1 MNTMNSIRKLIL
13 HIAFVLLASNGFAQS
28 SPAQPSAVNRAGE
41 QRMLTQRIAKLYCQQ
56 GLGILPTQ
64 TPTALNAAKSRFEAN
79 LKALKPVVVA
89 SRSTEASQAYQR
101 LGAEWTALQRAMRA
115 PASREAA
122 VRLVRQAELALV
134 AAEDLTGV
142 IEDQSPSPSSRVV
155 NIAGRQR
162 MLSQRIASQYFLLSW
177 GVESSAART
186 RLESAINDFSAG
198 LSRLTARKDNPPAV
212 QSELS
217 EIARQWEWLQTS
229 LSLEGASSYALLVAE
244 SADSILEAS
253 DRVTRLYEQA
263 PGEPRN

>member
-1 MNTMNSIRKLIL
+1 MKNIRTLIL
-13 HIAFVLLASNGFAQS
+13 HIACIAFTLPGLGMATQS
-28 SPAQPSAVNRAGE
+28 AAQPSAVNRAGE

-56 GLGILPTQ
+56 GLGIVPAQ
-64 TPTALNAAKSRFEAN
+64 TPVALSAAKDRFEAN
-79 LKALKPVVVA
+79 LKALKPVVTA
-89 SRSTEASQAYQR
+89 SRSAEALQAYQR
-101 LGAEWTALQRAMRA
+101 LGTEWTALKRTMGL
-115 PASREAA
+115 PVSRNAA
-122 VRLVRQAELALV
+122 VRLVHQAELTLV
-134 AAEDLTGV
+134 AAENLTGM
-142 IEDQSPSPSSRVV
+142 IEDASPAPSRRVV

-162 MLSQRIASQYFLLSW
+162 MLSQRIASQYLLLSW

-229 LSLEGASSYALLVAE
+229 LSLEGASTYALLVAE
-244 SADSILEAS
+244 AADSILEAS

-263 PGEPRN
+263 P